1 MMQEMLFRRTCKL
14 VELETAR
21 RNAEKA
27 KPVKKAAV
35 SVRAHVS
42 QEHAARSNAHASLWP
57 AGVSNALPKWF
68 SSRG

>member
-1 MMQEMLFRRTCKL
+1 MQEMLFRRTCKL

-35 SVRAHVS
+35 SLVPMHNKNTLLDQMYVLPSDQQVS
-42 QEHAARSNAHASLWP
+42 
-57 AGVSNALPKWF
+57 VTF
-68 SSRG
+68 F